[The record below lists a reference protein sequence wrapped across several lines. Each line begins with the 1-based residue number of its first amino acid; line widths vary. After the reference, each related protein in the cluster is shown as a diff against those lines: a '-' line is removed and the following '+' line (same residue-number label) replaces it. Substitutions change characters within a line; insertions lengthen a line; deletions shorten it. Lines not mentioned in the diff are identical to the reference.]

1 VIAFY
6 DRLIYER
13 MPLTYGEW
21 YKHMTNALVTS
32 NMRTECSLIRIPDEV
47 DVNVTNGTLDVEV
60 ENQVEVSGTV
70 SIER

>member
-1 VIAFY
+1 
-6 DRLIYER
+6 

-21 YKHMTNALVTS
+21 YKHMTNATLHELHAKRMPLV
-32 NMRTECSLIRIPDEV
+32 RIPDEV

-60 ENQVEVSGTV
+60 ENQAEVSGTV